1 MLPITMM
8 TERRKAGLWKRMKS
22 MRVSAGTRWKGLYIV
37 SASKR
42 QQLRPEP
49 AQPERGH
56 EPRHV
61 DRGEERGDDADQQR
75 DRETL
80 DRARA
85 ELEQEQ
91 GGDDERDVGVQAEQ
105 AVERE
110 HGDDDLHDR
119 DQAGHLAGLDRIRAE
134 VGAHRALLD

>member
-49 AQPERGH
+49 AQPDRGH

-91 GGDDERDVGVQAEQ
+91 GGDDVRDVGIDDGGLGLAI
-105 AVERE
+105 AGF
-110 HGDDDLHDR
+110 HGGR
-119 DQAGHLAGLDRIRAE
+119 CQRADP
-134 VGAHRALLD
+134 GARARGDAPRPL